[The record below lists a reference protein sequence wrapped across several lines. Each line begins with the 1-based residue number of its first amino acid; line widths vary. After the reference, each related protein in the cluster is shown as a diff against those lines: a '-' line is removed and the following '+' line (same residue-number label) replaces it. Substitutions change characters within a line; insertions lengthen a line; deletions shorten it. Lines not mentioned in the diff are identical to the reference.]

1 MTDREIVDLYWARAE
16 SALVET
22 ERKYGALCR
31 NIALRILGGQ
41 EEAAEAVNGTY
52 LRLWNAIPPKRPDS
66 LKAYAAAVCR
76 HLALDMAEKRAAQK
90 RGGAAETLAAELDEC
105 VPAPAGDLTDSLA
118 LREALNGFLRSL
130 PDRTRVIFLRRYWY
144 AWTAAEIAE
153 SLGLSE
159 SAVTSALCRARK
171 SLKKHLEK
179 EGFTL

>member
-1 MTDREIVDLYWARAE
+1 MSDREIVDLYWSRSERALE
-16 SALVET
+16 ET
-22 ERKYGALCR
+22 ERQYGALCR
-31 NIALRILGGQ
+31 GVALRILGDG

-90 RGGAAETLAAELDEC
+90 RGGTEALAAELDEC
-105 VPAPAGDLTDSLA
+105 VPDPAGDPADSLA

-130 PDRTRVIFLRRYWY
+130 PERTRIIFLRRYWY
-144 AWTAAEIAE
+144 ACPVAEIAE
-153 SLGLSE
+153 CLHMSE

-171 SLKKHLEK
+171 NLKKHLEK
-179 EGFTL
+179 EGFIL